1 MIPQEKIQPIT
12 IVTLVNENVTESD
25 DDDAILTLIACL
37 NTSSN
42 DKENRQVAFCDGHTV
57 RASMSDLDLW
67 LRSNA
72 RNVANVSDATAV
84 EPEAEE
90 GRPRDTAVDDD
101 DDDDDDVEIATL
113 LARFEASLDGYHSA
127 NPSFT
132 TNSLGNSIVHI
143 DDDDDDVS
151 EGINKV
157 TELLLELNKLEI
169 EDNIDIGL
177 SHRDVFE
184 DIRLPS
190 PRVSSF
196 DLEQEYSN
204 KRKMKQQ
211 QKQY

>member
-1 MIPQEKIQPIT
+1 MIPQKKFQPIT
-12 IVTLVNENVTESD
+12 SVTLVNENVTESD
-25 DDDAILTLIACL
+25 DDVAILTLIACL
-37 NTSSN
+37 NTSSD
-42 DKENRQVAFCDGHTV
+42 DKEKEHRQVAFCDGHKKA
-57 RASMSDLDLW
+57 R
-67 LRSNA
+67 A

-84 EPEAEE
+84 ELEAEE

-113 LARFEASLDGYHSA
+113 LARFEASLEGYHSA
-127 NPSFT
+127 NPSST

-204 KRKMKQQ
+204 KRKMEQQ